1 MQWRVWL
8 TLRTVYAEATYSLL
22 HCADPESWVRC
33 VGGAGMPKGGSVGP
47 PRSRVQGGG
56 AAAPPRRGREGRRP
70 VGLGHGGARPL
81 GHKRR
86 AQPFHRGTR
95 LSTVAMVTGW
105 PRGGRGPPAPAA
117 PVLAGHVWRVYSVTR
132 ASCLWNVGA
141 CRGVHM
147 WGAVDFSS

>member
-1 MQWRVWL
+1 MQRQL
-8 TLRTVYAEATYSLL
+8 TAYCTVLTPRAGCAASVELECLR
-22 HCADPESWVRC
+22 
-33 VGGAGMPKGGSVGP
+33 GGSVGP

-81 GHKRR
+81 GHKR
-86 AQPFHRGTR
+86 AQPFHRGTTASPPSPW
-95 LSTVAMVTGW
+95 LPGG
-105 PRGGRGPPAPAA
+105 PEGGRGPPAPAA

-132 ASCLWNVGA
+132 ASRLWNVGA

-147 WGAVDFSS
+147 WGAVDFAS